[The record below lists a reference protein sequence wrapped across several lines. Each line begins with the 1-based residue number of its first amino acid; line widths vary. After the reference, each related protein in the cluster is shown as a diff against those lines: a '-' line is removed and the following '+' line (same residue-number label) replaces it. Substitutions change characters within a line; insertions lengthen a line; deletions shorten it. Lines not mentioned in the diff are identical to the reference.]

1 MLDSLLQETQ
11 AGGRELE
18 YGPSHY
24 QIEVFYKKK
33 TLNKLSFSKKNNKE
47 QQMFISFEEI
57 QINLCSWT
65 LGKPARLSVAAV
77 EGETGFMDGAA
88 PS

>member
-1 MLDSLLQETQ
+1 
-11 AGGRELE
+11 
-18 YGPSHY
+18 
-24 QIEVFYKKK
+24 
-33 TLNKLSFSKKNNKE
+33 
-47 QQMFISFEEI
+47 MFISFEEI
-57 QINLCSWT
+57 LINLCSWT